1 MEKLEQLFIKGFNNG
16 YMLAK
21 HEPQML
27 DTLLREIR
35 PNSSYIDGMKGGQLE
50 YQQERLQNRVNEIN
64 QLNKTNS
71 ELDIDRE

>member
-1 MEKLEQLFIKGFNNG
+1 MERLEKLFIKGFNNG

-27 DTLLREIR
+27 DNLLREIR

-64 QLNKTNS
+64 KLNKTNS
-71 ELDIDRE
+71 ELDIDHE

>member
-1 MEKLEQLFIKGFNNG
+1 MERSEQLFIKGFNNG

-27 DTLLREIR
+27 DNLLREIR

-64 QLNKTNS
+64 KLNKTNS
-71 ELDIDRE
+71 ELDIDHE